1 MLVRFQSDVG
11 NLTMFGEVAVKLL
24 KMMGHS
30 GTVPSAI
37 LPEDIPGAL
46 ERLKR
51 ALDAEPQSK
60 TKASGGEEDKENK
73 EKEPPVS
80 LKRRAFPLMELLDR
94 AAKDGCEVMWK

>member
-46 ERLKR
+46 ERLR
-51 ALDAEPQSK
+51 RSLDTEPQSEER
-60 TKASGGEEDKENK
+60 ASAGGEDK

-80 LKRRAFPLMELLDR
+80 LKRRAFPLVELLGR
-94 AAKDGCEVMWK
+94 AAENGCEVMWK

>member
-51 ALDAEPQSK
+51 ALDAEPRSE
-60 TKASGGEEDKENK
+60 TRASGSEEDK

>member
-1 MLVRFQSDVG
+1 MLVRFESDVG
-11 NLTMFGEVAVKLL
+11 NLTMFGEIAVKLL

-46 ERLKR
+46 ERLR
-51 ALDAEPQSK
+51 HALDADP
-60 TKASGGEEDKENK
+60 KAEASATGAKADN

-80 LKRRAFPLMELLDR
+80 LKRRAFPLMELLGR